1 MDIFQWTLFNKKIIF
16 LSLNKTINLYV
27 SYTIGPQLK
36 YLNTDFKLGNCLF
49 GSVKL
54 TKNADLHKY
63 KYNSYSIG
71 FDSRSEFSLP
81 DATMR
86 KNVIIFGADMSSSL
100 HVDNKGRD
108 IFILGERL
116 TQGSDDTTIT
126 AETKCPI
133 DFAQS

>member
-54 TKNADLHKY
+54 TKNADLDKY
-63 KYNSYSIG
+63 KYTGYGIG
-71 FDSRSEFSLP
+71 FDFRSEFLFTDGSYG
-81 DATMR
+81 
-86 KNVIIFGADMSSSL
+86 IFGADMSS
-100 HVDNKGRD
+100 
-108 IFILGERL
+108 
-116 TQGSDDTTIT
+116 
-126 AETKCPI
+126 
-133 DFAQS
+133 

>member
-1 MDIFQWTLFNKKIIF
+1 
-16 LSLNKTINLYV
+16 
-27 SYTIGPQLK
+27 
-36 YLNTDFKLGNCLF
+36 
-49 GSVKL
+49 
-54 TKNADLHKY
+54 
-63 KYNSYSIG
+63 
-71 FDSRSEFSLP
+71 
-81 DATMR
+81 MR